1 MLKVSQ
7 VLAHTYNFSTQK
19 LSKKGCSELKATLRD
34 TARTRP
40 GLHKKFVSHEL
51 RMDTGSLGRKKRGG
65 GGISHK
71 RL

>member
-51 RMDTGSLGRKKRGG
+51 
-65 GGISHK
+65 
-71 RL
+71 